1 MIVALTLFPLL
12 SFGIAAIP
20 RRRAYRIALRNVF
33 AIGTAIATF
42 ALASQLDE
50 LSAIFACLVSVV
62 MALVV
67 IFSGGLFP
75 EPARGHQAPWSRP
88 PAFFLL
94 VGAFWSAML
103 VAETATTFVG
113 LWAGITATTLATT
126 FLVAH
131 LGGRTALEAAWKYLM
146 LCSFGIAVAL
156 IGAFMLAR
164 AAGDIGTI
172 AGDRF
177 SWSVLALHGAQL
189 NSPLA
194 RTGLLLMLV
203 GFATKAGLVPMHAWL
218 PDAHAKA
225 PAPVSAMLSGLLVS
239 CAFYALIRVQGVA
252 LHTNAAELFE
262 LVLRGAGALSL
273 LLGAALMLAQRDIK
287 RLLSYS
293 TIEHAG
299 IVAIALSLATPLG
312 YFIAIYHLL
321 DHALVKSLAFLSV
334 GIVQHE
340 QGTTSMGHLK
350 GLRRGAGG
358 RSLLFA
364 AVGLGGLPPGGLFI
378 SEVLLMVALVSA
390 GEYWLALFAAIAL
403 LLGFAAL
410 LRFALESSAGAS
422 SAPTVQAAP
431 RPLLGFTKIALW
443 CVGAGALAFALFPF
457 LPQAARLLELSRS
470 LASGG

>member
-1 MIVALTLFPLL
+1 MITMLTLFPLL
-12 SFGIAAIP
+12 SFGIAGIP
-20 RRRAYRIALRNVF
+20 RRRAIRIALRIAF
-33 AIGTAIATF
+33 SIGTVLATF
-42 ALASQLDE
+42 AIASRVDA
-50 LSAIFACLVSVV
+50 LSAIFSSLLSIV

-67 IFSGGLFP
+67 FFSSGLFP
-75 EPARGHQAPWSRP
+75 EPARGHRAPWSRP

-103 VAETATTFVG
+103 VAVTATTFVG

-164 AAGDIGTI
+164 AAGDFGIV

-203 GFATKAGLVPMHAWL
+203 GFATKAGLVPIHAWL

-239 CAFYALIRVQGVA
+239 CAFYALIRVASVA
-252 LHTNAAELFE
+252 LHTDAALLFE
-262 LVLRGAGALSL
+262 QLLRGAGALSL

-312 YFIAIYHLL
+312 YFVALYHLL

-334 GIVQHE
+334 GVVQHE
-340 QGTTSMGHLK
+340 HGTTSMGHLR

-358 RSLLFA
+358 RALIFA
-364 AVGLGGLPPGGLFI
+364 SIGLGGLPSGGLFI
-378 SEVLLMVALVSA
+378 SELLFMFALVS
-390 GEYWLALFAAIAL
+390 GGHYWLALFAAIAL

-410 LRFALESSAGAS
+410 LRFALESAAGS
-422 SAPTVQAAP
+422 SPTAPESIAP
-431 RPLLGFTKIALW
+431 RAIVGMTTVVLW
-443 CVGAGALAFALFPF
+443 CVGVGSLAFAFFPF
-457 LPQAARLLELSRS
+457 FPQAARLLELSRT
-470 LASGG
+470 LVPGG

>member
-1 MIVALTLFPLL
+1 MIVAVTLFPLL
-12 SFGIAAIP
+12 SFAVAAIP
-20 RRRAYRIALRNVF
+20 AQRSLRLFARALFSVV
-33 AIGTAIATF
+33 TAVATF
-42 ALASQLDE
+42 ALVPHLDA
-50 LSAIFACLVSVV
+50 LSAIFACTVSLL
-62 MALVV
+62 MMLVV
-67 IFSGGLFP
+67 VYSGGLFP
-75 EPARGHQAPWSRP
+75 APSREHRPPWSRP

-94 VGAFWSAML
+94 VAAFWSSML
-103 VAETATTFVG
+103 FAVTATTFVG

-164 AAGDIGTI
+164 AAGDAGML

-177 SWSVLALHGAQL
+177 SWSALAQYGAHL
-189 NSPLA
+189 NTPLA

-239 CAFYALIRVQGVA
+239 CAFYAIVRVQGVT
-252 LHTNAAELFE
+252 LHTNAAALFE
-262 LVLRGAGALSL
+262 HVLRDGGALSL
-273 LLGAALMLAQRDIK
+273 TLGAALMLAQRDIK

-312 YFIAIYHLL
+312 YFIALYHLI
-321 DHALVKSLAFLSV
+321 DHAFVKSLAFLSV
-334 GIVQHE
+334 GVVQSE
-340 QGTTSMGHLK
+340 QGTTSMGHIR
-350 GLRRGAGG
+350 GLRRRPAGIA
-358 RSLLFA
+358 LLFA
-364 AVGLGGLPPGGLFI
+364 AIGLGGLPPGGLFI
-378 SEVLLMVALVSA
+378 SELLLMLALVSGA
-390 GEYWLALFAAIAL
+390 HYWLAVIAAIAL
-403 LLGFAAL
+403 LVGFAAL
-410 LRFALESSAGAS
+410 LRFAVESAAGTPSVAPAAS
-422 SAPTVQAAP
+422 EPKA
-431 RPLLGFTKIALW
+431 LLGFASVTLW
-443 CVGAGALAFALFPF
+443 CVGAGALALAIFPF
-457 LPQAARLLELSRS
+457 LPQAARLLELSRT